1 MYDKRISMNHDDVTR
16 KSSNQQEYRKLARDL
31 RQFYFGDAKIDEH
44 VNEMYL
50 DMLNDKT
57 FYYDI
62 QKSVKYHVQM
72 SKGNTYY
79 FQ

>member
-1 MYDKRISMNHDDVTR
+1 MMMWQ
-16 KSSNQQEYRKLARDL
+16 KSFNQQKYRKLAKEL

-44 VNEMYL
+44 VNEPYL
-50 DMLNDKT
+50 NMLNDKI
-57 FYYDI
+57 FFYDI
-62 QKSVKYHVQM
+62 QKSVKYHVQK